1 LDNYAREHSVEITF
15 FPYPPDN
22 ERRGVIILFKD
33 LSETQQLNDRL
44 SHEASHDTL
53 TGLMNR
59 QTFEQQLSK
68 CIQSMRE
75 YIMEHC
81 LCYIDIHQFKI
92 INNQAGYVI
101 GNQILQEIAEILRN
115 SIRSIDRVAHTR
127 RRICFVTRR

>member
-1 LDNYAREHSVEITF
+1 MDNYAREHSVEITF

-75 YIMEHC
+75 
-81 LCYIDIHQFKI
+81 
-92 INNQAGYVI
+92 
-101 GNQILQEIAEILRN
+101 
-115 SIRSIDRVAHTR
+115 
-127 RRICFVTRR
+127 